1 MEETTKNIEK
11 KILIVDDVETNRF
24 VLRNIISEMGYKP
37 LLAEN
42 GIQALKIMERISPN
56 LILLDVA
63 MPQMDGYELCNIIK
77 ADPVKRNIPIVF
89 ISAFDKPEDVVKGF
103 QLGGADYIT
112 KPFIKEVVQSR
123 VNVHMNLADANKNLK
138 EANRRLASSLQEQL
152 KQMEQ
157 EKKNVLYALVS
168 VARENACYEEKHMER
183 LQYNCKILAQ
193 AMQLS
198 PKFEQKISDSFVETI
213 EIAAPLCD
221 LGNVAIPTNILQK
234 KDRLTDDEIKLIQT
248 HTTVGA
254 RILNDIKTRGDYNDF
269 VQMSTDVA
277 HYHHERWDGSGYPNK
292 LKENEIPLSAQIVA
306 VAGAYC
312 SITESRI
319 YRDAYDIEAA
329 LNILE
334 LESGRNFNP
343 DIVDICKKIY
353 RQFH

>member
-24 VLRNIISEMGYKP
+24 VLRNIISEMGHKP

-168 VARENACYEEKHMER
+168 VARENACYEEKH
-183 LQYNCKILAQ
+183 ILPKSSADDVK
-193 AMQLS
+193 
-198 PKFEQKISDSFVETI
+198 KFESVNDSMFVREVYYHSAW
-213 EIAAPLCD
+213 EKL
-221 LGNVAIPTNILQK
+221 
-234 KDRLTDDEIKLIQT
+234 RL
-248 HTTVGA
+248 V
-254 RILNDIKTRGDYNDF
+254 
-269 VQMSTDVA
+269 
-277 HYHHERWDGSGYPNK
+277 
-292 LKENEIPLSAQIVA
+292 
-306 VAGAYC
+306 
-312 SITESRI
+312 
-319 YRDAYDIEAA
+319 
-329 LNILE
+329 
-334 LESGRNFNP
+334 
-343 DIVDICKKIY
+343 
-353 RQFH
+353 

>member
-1 MEETTKNIEK
+1 
-11 KILIVDDVETNRF
+11 
-24 VLRNIISEMGYKP
+24 
-37 LLAEN
+37 
-42 GIQALKIMERISPN
+42 
-56 LILLDVA
+56 
-63 MPQMDGYELCNIIK
+63 
-77 ADPVKRNIPIVF
+77 
-89 ISAFDKPEDVVKGF
+89 
-103 QLGGADYIT
+103 
-112 KPFIKEVVQSR
+112 
-123 VNVHMNLADANKNLK
+123 
-138 EANRRLASSLQEQL
+138 
-152 KQMEQ
+152 
-157 EKKNVLYALVS
+157 
-168 VARENACYEEKHMER
+168 
-183 LQYNCKILAQ
+183 
-193 AMQLS
+193 MQLS

-269 VQMSTDVA
+269 VQMSTAVA
-277 HYHHERWDGSGYPNK
+277 HNHHERWDGSAYPNK